1 MWTPLRWI
9 IVLVYTRQI
18 PKISLFPS
26 ICWKMVL
33 FLLFTSEPA
42 NQRIQKSLFTCWA
55 YTNLYFYSTIHTINQ
70 ECLTKLLVRWL
81 GGCKFS
87 VLRADHIR
95 ICGLNFFSFLH
106 VWNYGLLIKMICFVG
121 LNQDSVMWNPRSM
134 SPALFMCLV
143 IR

>member
-1 MWTPLRWI
+1 MWMPLRWI

-26 ICWKMVL
+26 ICWKMVCSCYS
-33 FLLFTSEPA
+33 LL
-42 NQRIQKSLFTCWA
+42 NQPINAYKNHYSLVWA